1 MTAAPSRAAS
11 AASGMRWGL
20 ASLVANVVAQLGFT
34 AVMARLLDPAA
45 FGLMA
50 MAVIV
55 MRLFAY
61 ASQAGLAAALVQRRE
76 LQRRHVE
83 AALGFTLAVGTLATA
98 AMLLA
103 APLLATFFA
112 DPALTPVLT
121 GLAPNL
127 LLVALGAL
135 PLALLRRRLRFKA
148 IAVIETVAYIVGYGA
163 VGVLLAGLHAGVW
176 ALVGA
181 TLAQSA
187 LTWAMAYALE
197 RHPLRPRLSAEGR
210 ELLNYGSAFSLV
222 GLLEFLS
229 ANLPGAAIGR
239 LLGAPALGVFSRAW
253 LLTNLPVEKASN
265 VLLRV
270 LFPLLSQMQG
280 DRSRMGALFLLSLS
294 AVGLLGAAVTLSIAA
309 VAQPLVAVL
318 LGRQWGAVVPVVEV
332 LSLSVPFIFMSA
344 LAGTVCDANA
354 LLALKFR
361 IQLTTLLLIA
371 ALMLAWR
378 QHGLVGVAWALV
390 AGEVVRLLAYGLLL
404 GRALGCRLGELLRVL
419 ASTVL
424 TGAFAY
430 AAGSALLL
438 PLRDGP
444 ALLQAAVGVLSALLA
459 LAAGALLWSRWMA
472 GSGAAELADRHR
484 PRWLRRGAGA

>member
-1 MTAAPSRAAS
+1 MTAIPSRAAS

-20 ASLVANVVAQLGFT
+20 ASMVVNVAAQLGFT
-34 AVMARLLDPAA
+34 AVMARLLEPAA

-50 MAVIV
+50 MAIIV

-83 AALGFTLAVGTLATA
+83 AALGLTLAIGTLATA

-103 APLLATFFA
+103 APLLAAFFL
-112 DPALTPVLT
+112 DPALAAVLA

-127 LLVALGAL
+127 LLVSLGAL
-135 PLALLRRRLRFKA
+135 PIALLRRGLRFKS
-148 IAVIETVAYIVGYGA
+148 IAVIETLAYILGYGA

-197 RHPLRPRLSAEGR
+197 RHSLRPRLSVEGR
-210 ELLNYGSAFSLV
+210 ELLSYGSAFSAV

-253 LLTNLPVEKASN
+253 LLTNLPVEKATG
-265 VLLRV
+265 VVARV
-270 LFPLLSQMQG
+270 LFPLLSQLQG
-280 DRSRMGALFLLSLS
+280 DRSRLAALFLLALS
-294 AVGLLGAAVTLSIAA
+294 AIGLMGAALTLSIAA
-309 VAQPLVAVL
+309 VAEPLVAVL
-318 LGRQWGAVVPVVEV
+318 LGRQWSAAVPVVEV
-332 LSLSVPFIFMSA
+332 LSLSVPFIFMST
-344 LAGTVCDANA
+344 LAGTVCDATA
-354 LLALKFR
+354 LLALKMR
-361 IQLTTLLLIA
+361 IQLATLLLIA

-390 AGEVVRLLAYGLLL
+390 AGEVLRLLAYGLLV
-404 GRALGCRLGELLRVL
+404 GRALGCRTGELLRVL
-419 ASTVL
+419 ASTL
-424 TGAFAY
+424 ATGALAY
-430 AAGSALLL
+430 AVGCMLLM

-444 ALLQAAVGVLSALLA
+444 ALLQAAAGAPAALLA

-472 GSGAAELADRHR
+472 GSGAAELAGRHR
-484 PRWLRRGAGA
+484 PRWLRREAGA